1 MVSKGFKDRS
11 MILTLSIIT
20 FIATFALFLGLAT
33 SILGLQ
39 STVQDLKA
47 TKNVLTDSAVGGLI
61 KLLAR
66 MNHGPF
72 LSEQCDAIE
81 HKLVQAGRLGGK
93 ITGAQYLAAVELG
106 GITAFILVL
115 ALTMLL
121 GGNAITG
128 ILAGIMFAVV
138 CMWLI
143 VAYLGNLLT
152 ARRIQLTRRLPY
164 FLDLSVMAMEAGS
177 SFNDSVEIYLKDAEP
192 GNPVAEELKITLG
205 EISMGKTMRVA
216 FENMNTRVNAEDV
229 QHFIKALLQGHHM
242 GTPLGEI
249 VRDQSQAMRFKRSQL
264 AERAAEELKVKIS
277 GPVILMMISILL
289 LIMGPAFVKV
299 SQSGIF

>member
-1 MVSKGFKDRS
+1 
-11 MILTLSIIT
+11 MIYALSILI
-20 FIATFALFLGLAT
+20 FLAAFALFMGLAIP
-33 SILGLQ
+33 ILGLRA
-39 STVQDLKA
+39 TVYDLK
-47 TKNVLTDSAVGGLI
+47 TSKNVLTDSPVGGLI
-61 KLLAR
+61 KLLAK
-66 MNHGPF
+66 MNSGPL

-81 HKLVQAGRLGGK
+81 HKLIQAGRLGGN
-93 ITGAQYLAAVELG
+93 ISGAQYLAAVQLG
-106 GITAFILVL
+106 GFSAFIS
-115 ALTMLL
+115 
-121 GGNAITG
+121 
-128 ILAGIMFAVV
+128 AVV
-138 CMWLI
+138 IYLLLDGEIMIAILGSSLFAILVMWLMI
-143 VAYLGNLLT
+143 SYLGNLLS

-177 SFNDSVEIYLKDAEP
+177 SFNDAVEIYLKDAEP

-205 EISMGKTMRVA
+205 EISMGKTMREA
-216 FENMNTRVNAEDV
+216 FENMNDRVNAEEV

-277 GPVILMMISILL
+277 GPVILMMVAILL
-289 LIMGPAFVKV
+289 MIMGPAFVKV